1 MLKRW
6 WKRTGFELLAVLL
19 VLLGWIL
26 LTAGVYLV
34 VPHDSVLYISGGL
47 LALGFG
53 GWRVVGGLL
62 WDGVYAA
69 IAVTDE
75 ERQAAGKMVEPGS
88 AGGNKGERRDGRRST
103 LPAPPD

>member
-6 WKRTGFELLAVLL
+6 WKRAGFELLTVLM
-19 VLLGWIL
+19 VLFGWIL
-26 LTAGVYLV
+26 LTFGVYLIV
-34 VPHDSVLYISGGL
+34 HHNAVLYISGGL

-69 IAVTDE
+69 IAVTDN
-75 ERQAAGKMVEPGS
+75 ERQAAGGS
-88 AGGNKGERRDGRRST
+88 AQGNDGERRDGRRST
-103 LPAPPD
+103 LPPATD